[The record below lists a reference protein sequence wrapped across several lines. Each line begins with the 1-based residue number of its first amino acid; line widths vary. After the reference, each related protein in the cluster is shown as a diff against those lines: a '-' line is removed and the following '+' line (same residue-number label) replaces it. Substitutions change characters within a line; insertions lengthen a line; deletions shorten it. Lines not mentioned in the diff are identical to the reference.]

1 MQNHGDEMPQINLR
15 ARNPTIVQEGLMEI
29 EPTTANALS
38 DHVGLPRGTVNA
50 VIAEMHKLG
59 MIHVCSWARGTGG
72 ARLRVYTMG
81 KGVDAPQPIKVSKI
95 KQDFVPAGTPEAVLN
110 PRCDTAASWLTHLVA
125 QN

>member
-1 MQNHGDEMPQINLR
+1 MPQINLR
-15 ARNPTIVQEGLMEI
+15 ARNPMIVQEGLKEI

-38 DHVGLPRGTVNA
+38 DYVELPRATVNA
-50 VIAEMHKLG
+50 VIAEMHKLQ

-81 KGVDAPQPIKVSKI
+81 KGVDSPQPIKVGKV

-110 PRCDTAASWLTHLVA
+110 PRCDEAAAWLK
-125 QN
+125 NPI